1 MKLLLYTLCCLWT
14 SSSIGLFAN
23 QQHGQWEKNIAK
35 SNTAEGE
42 RSFSCALLNSAQQ
55 TGNFAY
61 SPYSLYVVLS
71 VLRDGARGETA
82 DEISKAMNLSSS
94 GPSAA
99 IDFAQIQK
107 EISHQLIGKDSFV
120 IANALWIRS
129 NATILPNFQKLIV
142 YDYSASVHT
151 LNFADQQTS
160 ANIINDWAALKT
172 EGKIK
177 NFMQP
182 RDIYPNTQMIIT
194 NTTFLKAQWLNPFDQ
209 KLTRTSNFFPTVGP
223 SVTAPMMNNSD
234 WFYYYEDESVQ
245 CAALP
250 FRSPQS
256 TKSLDF
262 YIVLPKTAEQLNSL
276 QTSLTSDQLYTW
288 MKESKLEL
296 VQISMPKFTLC
307 FETNVNEQ
315 LKQLGI
321 HTAYSSAA
329 DFSGIDGSQ
338 NLMLNDVVQK
348 VVVEVDESGVIA
360 AAATRGSIG
369 LKSVR
374 ESIPPKIFQA
384 NRPFLFF
391 IADDVSHSILFMGR
405 LETPQDQPCE

>member
-1 MKLLLYTLCCLWT
+1 MKPFLCALCCLSMT
-14 SSSIGLFAN
+14 LGLFAN
-23 QQHGQWEKNIAK
+23 QEHGQWEKNIAK
-35 SNTAEGE
+35 SDAVEGE
-42 RSFSCALLNSAQQ
+42 RSFSCALLSSAQQ

-71 VLRDGARGETA
+71 VLRDGARGNTA

-94 GPSAA
+94 NPSFAK
-99 IDFAQIQK
+99 DFTQIQK
-107 EISHQLIGKDSFV
+107 EISHLLIGKDSFV
-120 IANALWIRS
+120 IANALWVRS
-129 NATILPNFQKLIV
+129 NATILPNFQKLMV
-142 YDYSASVHT
+142 DGYNATVQT

-160 ANIINDWAALKT
+160 ANIINDWAALNT

-209 KLTRTSNFFPTVGP
+209 NLTRTSSFFPTNGS
-223 SVTAPMMNNSD
+223 SVTTPMMNNSD
-234 WFYYYEDESVQ
+234 WFYYYEDETVQ

-262 YIVLPKTAEQLNSL
+262 YLILPKSAEQLDSL
-276 QTSLTSDQLYTW
+276 QTSLTSDQLHKW
-288 MKESKLEL
+288 MEESKLDL

-307 FETNVNEQ
+307 YEANVNAQ
-315 LKQLGI
+315 LKQLGMT
-321 HTAYSSAA
+321 TAYSSAA
-329 DFSGIDGSQ
+329 DFSGIDGSH

-374 ESIPPKIFQA
+374 ESIPPKIFRA

-391 IADDVSHSILFMGR
+391 IADDVTHSILFMGR
-405 LETPQDQPCE
+405 LETPQVQPCE